1 MSTIKFSFPPILAA
15 LLLTAPVLSADDT
28 RKAAERL
35 QDSADLFNEIMSAPD
50 KSIPQDLL
58 NKAYCVVLVPGLKK
72 GAFIVGAKYGKGY
85 AVCRAPEQGWGP
97 PAAIRVEGGSAG
109 LQAGFSSSD
118 VVLLFMNDRGM
129 KHLMQD
135 KFTIGADAT
144 AALGPVGRNTTA
156 QTDAMMRAEI
166 LSWSRSH
173 GLFAGISLDGAT
185 LRGDVDENEAMYGK
199 RWTTKEILTS
209 GATPPPAAKP
219 LLDTLTRYSMRRTH

>member
-1 MSTIKFSFPPILAA
+1 MSTIKYTFPSLLAA
-15 LLLTAPVLSADDT
+15 LLLAAPALSADDT

-35 QDSADLFNEIMSAPD
+35 QDSADLFSEIMSAPD

-109 LQAGFSSSD
+109 FQAGFSSSD

-144 AALGPVGRNTTA
+144 AAVGPVGRNTTA

-173 GLFAGISLDGAT
+173 GLFAGVSIDGAT
-185 LRGDVDENEAMYGK
+185 LRGDVDENEAIYGK
-199 RWTTKEILTS
+199 RWTTKEILNS
-209 GATPPPAAKP
+209 GATPPAAAKP
-219 LLDTLTRYSMRRTH
+219 LEDILTKFSMRRTH